1 MKPMPVAARH
11 SATCGGVSMMLAPS
25 ASSAS
30 ALPELDEPATVDA
43 VKLIVRPEAVSL
55 SRDSGIPAEI
65 ASSVFMGSYQDY
77 VLSAHGQTLL
87 IIDPDPANHET
98 FDAGEKVFLGIA
110 PNKLHIVK

>member
-1 MKPMPVAARH
+1 MAFQETGYHPYDFANRRH
-11 SATCGGVSMMLAPS
+11 IGPS
-25 ASSAS
+25 
-30 ALPELDEPATVDA
+30 
-43 VKLIVRPEAVSL
+43 
-55 SRDSGIPAEI
+55 PAEI

-87 IIDPDPANHET
+87 IIDSDPANHET